1 MALVNSLNTNNT
13 RKMKSGY
20 VAFFG
25 RPNVGKSTLLNYLL
39 RQKISITSRKPQTTR
54 VNLLG
59 IDTRDNHQAIY
70 VDTPGIIKK
79 TRNTL
84 NRFMVDK
91 AKSLLGDV
99 DLEVILIE
107 AGKFKAADEH
117 VVSLLRNR
125 AGKTICGLTKI
136 DLIKRKTDLLPQIE
150 NLSSFDLFEEIVPI
164 SALKKDGIEEFRNVV
179 FKLLPEGNHLFEEN
193 QITDKSEQFIAGE
206 LIREKVMRQLGDELP
221 HSAAVSI
228 ESFAELERLTEI
240 RACIHVERESQ
251 KKIVIGSKGLRL
263 KRIGSDARRDIEML
277 LDRKVMLRLW
287 VKVDKGWTNQTV
299 GLHRLGYR

>member
-1 MALVNSLNTNNT
+1 MNTSDFEQT
-13 RKMKSGY
+13 KSGY
-20 VAFFG
+20 VALFG

-59 IDTRDNHQAIY
+59 IDTRNSHQAIY

-84 NRFMVDK
+84 NRFMVDN

-99 DLEVILIE
+99 DLAVLLIE
-107 AGKFKAADEH
+107 AGKFTEADKH
-117 VVSLLRNR
+117 VVSLLKSR

-136 DLIKRKTDLLPQIE
+136 DLVKKKTDLLPQIE

-179 FKLLPEGNHLFEEN
+179 FKLLPEGKHLFEEN

-263 KRIGSDARRDIEML
+263 KRIGSDARRDIEIL

>member
-1 MALVNSLNTNNT
+1 MSTRNSQKT
-13 RKMKSGY
+13 KSGY
-20 VAFFG
+20 VALFG

-59 IDTRDNHQAIY
+59 IDTQDTHQAIY

-84 NRFMVDK
+84 NRFMVDN
-91 AKSLLGDV
+91 AKSLVGDV
-99 DLEVILIE
+99 DLAVLLIE
-107 AGKFKAADEH
+107 AGKFTEADEH
-117 VVSLLRNR
+117 VVSLLKDRP
-125 AGKTICGLTKI
+125 GKTICALTKI
-136 DLIKRKTDLLPQIE
+136 DLMKKKTELLPEIE
-150 NLSSFDLFEEIVPI
+150 KLGSLDLFEEIVPI
-164 SALKKDGIEEFRNVV
+164 SALKKDGINEFRDVV

-228 ESFAELERLTEI
+228 ESFAELDRLTEI

-251 KKIVIGSKGLRL
+251 KKIVIGAKGLRL
-263 KRIGSDARRDIEML
+263 KRIGSDARRDIEIL

>member
-1 MALVNSLNTNNT
+1 MNT
-13 RKMKSGY
+13 RNSQKTKSGY
-20 VAFFG
+20 VALFG

-59 IDTRDNHQAIY
+59 IDTQDTHQAIY

-84 NRFMVDK
+84 NRFMVDN

-99 DLEVILIE
+99 DLAVLLIE
-107 AGKFKAADEH
+107 AGKFTEADEH
-117 VVSLLRNR
+117 VVSLLKDRP
-125 AGKTICGLTKI
+125 GKTICALTKI
-136 DLIKRKTDLLPQIE
+136 DLMKKKTELLPEIE
-150 NLSSFDLFEEIVPI
+150 KLGSLDLFDEIVPI
-164 SALKKDGIEEFRNVV
+164 SALKKDGINEFRNVV

-228 ESFAELERLTEI
+228 ESFAELDRLTEI

-251 KKIVIGSKGLRL
+251 KKIVIGAKGLRL
-263 KRIGSDARRDIEML
+263 KRIGSDARRDIEIL

>member
-1 MALVNSLNTNNT
+1 MNT
-13 RKMKSGY
+13 RNSQKTKSGY
-20 VAFFG
+20 VALFG

-59 IDTRDNHQAIY
+59 IDTQDTHQAIY

-84 NRFMVDK
+84 NRFMVDN

-99 DLEVILIE
+99 DLAVLLIE
-107 AGKFKAADEH
+107 AGKFTEADEH
-117 VVSLLRNR
+117 VVSLLKDRS
-125 AGKTICGLTKI
+125 GKTICALTKI
-136 DLIKRKTDLLPQIE
+136 DLMKKKTELLPEIE
-150 NLSSFDLFEEIVPI
+150 KLGSLDLFEEIVPI
-164 SALKKDGIEEFRNVV
+164 SALKKDGINEFRNVV

-228 ESFAELERLTEI
+228 ESFAELDRLTEI

-251 KKIVIGSKGLRL
+251 KKIVIGAKGLRL
-263 KRIGSDARRDIEML
+263 KRIGSDARRDIEIL

>member
-1 MALVNSLNTNNT
+1 MNT
-13 RKMKSGY
+13 RNSQKTKSGY
-20 VAFFG
+20 VALFG

-59 IDTRDNHQAIY
+59 IDTQDTHQAIY

-84 NRFMVDK
+84 NRFMVDN

-99 DLEVILIE
+99 DLAVLLIE
-107 AGKFKAADEH
+107 AGKFTEADEH
-117 VVSLLRNR
+117 VVSLLKDRSGR
-125 AGKTICGLTKI
+125 TICALTKI
-136 DLIKRKTDLLPQIE
+136 DLMKKKTDLLPEIE
-150 NLSSFDLFEEIVPI
+150 KLGSLDLFEEIVPI
-164 SALKKDGIEEFRNVV
+164 SALKKDGINEFRNVV

-228 ESFAELERLTEI
+228 ESFTELDRLTEI

-251 KKIVIGSKGLRL
+251 KKIVIGAKGLRL
-263 KRIGSDARRDIEML
+263 KRIGSDARRDIEIL

>member
-1 MALVNSLNTNNT
+1 MV
-13 RKMKSGY
+13 
-20 VAFFG
+20 
-25 RPNVGKSTLLNYLL
+25 
-39 RQKISITSRKPQTTR
+39 
-54 VNLLG
+54 
-59 IDTRDNHQAIY
+59 
-70 VDTPGIIKK
+70 KK
-79 TRNTL
+79 
-84 NRFMVDK
+84 
-91 AKSLLGDV
+91 
-99 DLEVILIE
+99 
-107 AGKFKAADEH
+107 
-117 VVSLLRNR
+117 
-125 AGKTICGLTKI
+125 
-136 DLIKRKTDLLPQIE
+136 KTDLLPQIE
-150 NLSSFDLFEEIVPI
+150 NLSSFDLFEEIIPI
-164 SALKKDGIEEFRNVV
+164 SALKKDGIEEFRNLV

-263 KRIGSDARRDIEML
+263 KRIGSDARRDIEIL

>member
-1 MALVNSLNTNNT
+1 MNT
-13 RKMKSGY
+13 RNSQKTKSGY
-20 VAFFG
+20 VALFG

-59 IDTRDNHQAIY
+59 IDTQDTHQAIY

-84 NRFMVDK
+84 NRFMVDN

-99 DLEVILIE
+99 DLAVLLIE
-107 AGKFKAADEH
+107 AGKFTEADEH
-117 VVSLLRNR
+117 VVSLLKDRS
-125 AGKTICGLTKI
+125 GKTICVLTKI
-136 DLIKRKTDLLPQIE
+136 DLMKKKTDLLPEIE
-150 NLSSFDLFEEIVPI
+150 KLGSLDLFEEIVPI
-164 SALKKDGIEEFRNVV
+164 SALKKDGINEFRDVV

-228 ESFAELERLTEI
+228 ESFAELDRLTEI

-251 KKIVIGSKGLRL
+251 KKIVIGAKGLRL
-263 KRIGSDARRDIEML
+263 KRIGSDARRDIEIL

>member
-1 MALVNSLNTNNT
+1 MNT
-13 RKMKSGY
+13 RNSQKTKSGY
-20 VAFFG
+20 VALFG

-59 IDTRDNHQAIY
+59 IDTQDSHQAIY

-84 NRFMVDK
+84 NRFMVDN

-99 DLEVILIE
+99 DLAVLLIE
-107 AGKFKAADEH
+107 SGKFTEADEH
-117 VVSLLRNR
+117 VVSLLKGRSGR
-125 AGKTICGLTKI
+125 TICAVTKI
-136 DLIKRKTDLLPQIE
+136 DLMKKKTDLLPEIE
-150 NLSSFDLFEEIVPI
+150 KLSSIDLFEEIVPI

>member
-1 MALVNSLNTNNT
+1 MNT
-13 RKMKSGY
+13 RDSQKTKSGY

-59 IDTRDNHQAIY
+59 IDTQDSHQAIY

-84 NRFMVDK
+84 NRFMVDN

-99 DLEVILIE
+99 DLAVLLIE
-107 AGKFKAADEH
+107 AGKFTEADEH
-117 VVSLLRNR
+117 VVSLLKERS
-125 AGKTICGLTKI
+125 GKTICALTKI
-136 DLIKRKTDLLPQIE
+136 DLMKKKTELLPEIE
-150 NLSSFDLFEEIVPI
+150 KLGSLDLFEEIVPI
-164 SALKKDGIEEFRNVV
+164 SALKQDGINEFRNVV
-179 FKLLPEGNHLFEEN
+179 FELLPEGNHLFEEN

-228 ESFAELERLTEI
+228 ESFAELDRLTEI

-263 KRIGSDARRDIEML
+263 KRIGSDARRDIEIL

-287 VKVDKGWTNQTV
+287 VKVDKGWTNQTL

>member
-1 MALVNSLNTNNT
+1 MSTRNSQKT
-13 RKMKSGY
+13 KSGY
-20 VAFFG
+20 VALFG

-59 IDTRDNHQAIY
+59 IDTQDTHQAIY

-84 NRFMVDK
+84 NRFMVDN

-99 DLEVILIE
+99 DLAVLLIE
-107 AGKFKAADEH
+107 AGKFTEADEH
-117 VVSLLRNR
+117 VVSLLKDRP
-125 AGKTICGLTKI
+125 GKTICALTKI
-136 DLIKRKTDLLPQIE
+136 DLMKKKTELLPEIE
-150 NLSSFDLFEEIVPI
+150 KLGSLDLFEEIVPI
-164 SALKKDGIEEFRNVV
+164 SALKKDGINEFRNVV

-228 ESFAELERLTEI
+228 ESFAELDRLTEI

-251 KKIVIGSKGLRL
+251 KKIVIGAKGLRL
-263 KRIGSDARRDIEML
+263 KRIGSDARRDIEIL

>member
-1 MALVNSLNTNNT
+1 MNT
-13 RKMKSGY
+13 RNSQKTKSGY
-20 VAFFG
+20 VALFG

-59 IDTRDNHQAIY
+59 IDTQDTHQAIY

-84 NRFMVDK
+84 NRFMVDN

-99 DLEVILIE
+99 DLAVLLIE
-107 AGKFKAADEH
+107 AGKFTEADEH
-117 VVSLLRNR
+117 VVSLLKDRP
-125 AGKTICGLTKI
+125 GKTICALTKI
-136 DLIKRKTDLLPQIE
+136 DLMKKKTELLPEIE
-150 NLSSFDLFEEIVPI
+150 KLGSLDLFEEIVPI
-164 SALKKDGIEEFRNVV
+164 SALKKDGINEFRDVV

-228 ESFAELERLTEI
+228 ESFAELDRLTEI

-251 KKIVIGSKGLRL
+251 KKIVIGAKGLRL
-263 KRIGSDARRDIEML
+263 KRIGSDARRDIEIL

>member
-1 MALVNSLNTNNT
+1 MNTGDFEQT
-13 RKMKSGY
+13 KSGY
-20 VAFFG
+20 VALFG

-59 IDTRDNHQAIY
+59 IDTRKSHQAIY

-84 NRFMVDK
+84 NRFMVDN

-99 DLEVILIE
+99 DLAVLLIE
-107 AGKFKAADEH
+107 AGKFTEADKH
-117 VVSLLRNR
+117 VVSLLKSR

-136 DLIKRKTDLLPQIE
+136 DLVKKKTDLLPQIE

-228 ESFAELERLTEI
+228 ESFVELERLTEI

-263 KRIGSDARRDIEML
+263 KRIGSDARRDIEIL

>member
-1 MALVNSLNTNNT
+1 MNTSDFEQT
-13 RKMKSGY
+13 KSGY
-20 VAFFG
+20 VALFG

-59 IDTRDNHQAIY
+59 IDTRKSHQAIY

-84 NRFMVDK
+84 NRFMVDN

-99 DLEVILIE
+99 DLAVLLIE
-107 AGKFKAADEH
+107 AGKFSEADEH
-117 VVSLLRNR
+117 VVSLLKGR
-125 AGKTICGLTKI
+125 AGKTICALTKI
-136 DLIKRKTDLLPQIE
+136 DLVKKKTDLLPQIE
-150 NLSSFDLFEEIVPI
+150 NLSSFDLFEEIIPI

-179 FKLLPEGNHLFEEN
+179 FKLLPDGNHLFEEN

-263 KRIGSDARRDIEML
+263 KRIGSDARRDIEIL

>member
-1 MALVNSLNTNNT
+1 MAL
-13 RKMKSGY
+13 
-20 VAFFG
+20 FG

-59 IDTRDNHQAIY
+59 IDTQETHQAIY

-84 NRFMVDK
+84 NRFMVDN

-99 DLEVILIE
+99 DLAVLLIE
-107 AGKFKAADEH
+107 AGKFTEADEH
-117 VVSLLRNR
+117 VVSLLKDRS
-125 AGKTICGLTKI
+125 GTTICALTKI
-136 DLIKRKTDLLPQIE
+136 DLMKKKTDLLPEIE
-150 NLSSFDLFEEIVPI
+150 KLGSLDLFEEIVPI
-164 SALKKDGIEEFRNVV
+164 SALKKDGINEFRNVV

-228 ESFAELERLTEI
+228 ESFAELDRLTEI

-251 KKIVIGSKGLRL
+251 KKIVIGAKGLRL
-263 KRIGSDARRDIEML
+263 KRIGSDARRDIEIL
-277 LDRKVMLRLW
+277 LDKKVMLRLW
-287 VKVDKGWTNQTV
+287 VKVDKGWTNQTL

>member
-1 MALVNSLNTNNT
+1 MNT
-13 RKMKSGY
+13 RDSQKTKSGY

-59 IDTRDNHQAIY
+59 IDTQDSHQAIY

-84 NRFMVDK
+84 NRFMVDN

-99 DLEVILIE
+99 DLAVLLIE
-107 AGKFKAADEH
+107 AGKFTEADEH
-117 VVSLLRNR
+117 VVSLLKDRS
-125 AGKTICGLTKI
+125 GKTICALTKI
-136 DLIKRKTDLLPQIE
+136 DLMKKKTELLPEIE
-150 NLSSFDLFEEIVPI
+150 KLGSLDLFEEIVPI
-164 SALKKDGIEEFRNVV
+164 SALKKDGINEFRNVV
-179 FKLLPEGNHLFEEN
+179 FKLLPEGSHLFEEN

-228 ESFAELERLTEI
+228 ESFAELDRLTEI

-263 KRIGSDARRDIEML
+263 KRIGSDARRDIEIL

>member
-1 MALVNSLNTNNT
+1 MNTSDFEQT
-13 RKMKSGY
+13 KSGY
-20 VAFFG
+20 VALFG

-59 IDTRDNHQAIY
+59 IDTRKSHQAIY

-79 TRNTL
+79 TKNTL
-84 NRFMVDK
+84 NRFMVDN

-99 DLEVILIE
+99 DLAVLLIE
-107 AGKFKAADEH
+107 AGKFSEADEH
-117 VVSLLRNR
+117 VVSLLKGR
-125 AGKTICGLTKI
+125 AGKTICALTKI
-136 DLIKRKTDLLPQIE
+136 DLVKKKTDLLPQIE
-150 NLSSFDLFEEIVPI
+150 NLSSFDLFEEILPI

-179 FKLLPEGNHLFEEN
+179 FKLLPDGNHLFEEN

-263 KRIGSDARRDIEML
+263 KRIGSDARRDIEIL
-277 LDRKVMLRLW
+277 LNRKVMLRLW

>member
-1 MALVNSLNTNNT
+1 MNT
-13 RKMKSGY
+13 RNSQKTKSGY
-20 VAFFG
+20 VALFG

-59 IDTRDNHQAIY
+59 IDTQDTHQAIY

-84 NRFMVDK
+84 NRFMVDN

-99 DLEVILIE
+99 DLAVLLIE
-107 AGKFKAADEH
+107 AGKFTEADEH
-117 VVSLLRNR
+117 VVSLLKDRP
-125 AGKTICGLTKI
+125 GKTICALTKI
-136 DLIKRKTDLLPQIE
+136 DLMKKKTELLPEIE
-150 NLSSFDLFEEIVPI
+150 KLGSLDLFEEIVPI
-164 SALKKDGIEEFRNVV
+164 SALKKDGINEFRNVV
-179 FKLLPEGNHLFEEN
+179 FKMLPEGNHLFEEN

-228 ESFAELERLTEI
+228 ESFAELDRLTEI

-263 KRIGSDARRDIEML
+263 KRIGSDARRDIEIL

>member
-1 MALVNSLNTNNT
+1 MSTRNSQKT
-13 RKMKSGY
+13 KSGY
-20 VAFFG
+20 VALFG

-59 IDTRDNHQAIY
+59 IDTQDTHQAIY

-84 NRFMVDK
+84 NRFMVDN

-99 DLEVILIE
+99 DLAVLLIE
-107 AGKFKAADEH
+107 AGKFTEADEH
-117 VVSLLRNR
+117 VVSLLKDRS
-125 AGKTICGLTKI
+125 GKTICALTKI
-136 DLIKRKTDLLPQIE
+136 DLMKKKTELLPEIE
-150 NLSSFDLFEEIVPI
+150 KLGSLDLFEEIVPI
-164 SALKKDGIEEFRNVV
+164 SALKKDGINEFRNVV

-228 ESFAELERLTEI
+228 ESFAELDRLTEI

-251 KKIVIGSKGLRL
+251 KKIVIGAKGLRL
-263 KRIGSDARRDIEML
+263 KRIGSDARRDIEIL